1 MSIKLEGLNHAH
13 TLYSKK
19 NGLTVMTS
27 VMRQVIKSVT
37 IVISSY

>member
-1 MSIKLEGLNHAH
+1 MLALSIRKE
-13 TLYSKK
+13 
-19 NGLTVMTS
+19 NGLPVMTS